1 MSTAAPPPEPFRAKV
16 QQMLH
21 DTVLDVARRR
31 LLETDW
37 SEVRLVDV
45 ADEVGVSRQTIYNM
59 FGTKDQLGEAL
70 FMREGLRYLDG
81 ALSRLD
87 QAESLEAA
95 IRSTL
100 AWALD
105 EARANQTLVRALEM
119 ARQGEADAVLPYLT
133 VYVDVLLSPLRDSL
147 VQASAER
154 WPELDPTQLGL
165 GLEAGLRLI
174 VSLLMSSSSQGDESM
189 FEVVVALAGGA
200 LVVPPPPG

>member
-1 MSTAAPPPEPFRAKV
+1 
-16 QQMLH
+16 
-21 DTVLDVARRR
+21 
-31 LLETDW
+31 
-37 SEVRLVDV
+37 
-45 ADEVGVSRQTIYNM
+45 
-59 FGTKDQLGEAL
+59 
-70 FMREGLRYLDG
+70 
-81 ALSRLD
+81 
-87 QAESLEAA
+87 
-95 IRSTL
+95 
-100 AWALD
+100 
-105 EARANQTLVRALEM
+105 M